1 MNQSTGCG
9 FAGCI
14 GRLNPPAGRG
24 VLGDVRVPLVLAPI
38 TGTAF
43 IESAIRL
50 RGKSTSV
57 TVTVTRWATFTT
69 SDGNG
74 RITG

>member
-1 MNQSTGCG
+1 
-9 FAGCI
+9 
-14 GRLNPPAGRG
+14 
-24 VLGDVRVPLVLAPI
+24 
-38 TGTAF
+38 
-43 IESAIRL
+43 L